1 MNELNNLHKKR
12 LKVDFETD
20 ETQQEREID
29 AKTREITEV
38 FHHAENLLK
47 RFGKQSEAPGLTGEE
62 RAVRKNMQMSMAKK
76 LQGLSMSFRSTQK
89 QYMTQLQDQKNGG
102 GAPSLDFLNETKK
115 PAAEAGGFVDQGFQG
130 VQMNVLEDIEDIVN
144 QRDEEITRIAKSIEE
159 LAQIF
164 RELAVLVIDQGTILD
179 RIDYNMENA
188 VEHAKE
194 GLKQLNEAETHQK
207 NAMSTK
213 CIIVLVILIIIFM
226 SILIWKHD
234 SK

>member
-1 MNELNNLHKKR
+1 VGELTAAHRKR

-20 ETQQEREID
+20 EVQQEREID
-29 AKTREITEV
+29 AKTREITEI

-47 RFGKQSEAPGLTGEE
+47 RFGKQTEAPGLKAEE
-62 RAVRKNMQMSMAKK
+62 RTVRKNMQMSMAKK

-89 QYMTQLQDQKNGG
+89 TYLTQLQAQKSGG
-102 GAPSLDFLNETKK
+102 GAPSLDFLSETKK
-115 PAAEAGGFVDQGFQG
+115 PASTSEFVDQGFVG
-130 VQMNVLEDIEDIVN
+130 IQMTVLEDIEEIVN

-188 VEHAKE
+188 VEHVQE
-194 GLKQLNEAETHQK
+194 GMKQLVTAEQHQK
-207 NAMSTK
+207 NAMTTK
-213 CIIVLVILIIIFM
+213 CILALIVLIVIMM
-226 SILIWKHD
+226 SVLIWKH